1 MITIPSE
8 LDILPPRPVL
18 FPWLPSS
25 MDCFLEFGLASCCFG
40 AEQIAPTTKD
50 QQPQH
55 ESPAIQSVFSF
66 DDGDDDDD
74 DKFCDAVET
83 PATHP
88 LSPASSSTESR
99 NFRHSLKPL
108 FGHEKTAGGH
118 GTTNILVLS
127 REDEIPD
134 MSDVLSEAGSD
145 GINDEED
152 AVDECHKPKKTFHS
166 PKVKLV
172 SLTDV
177 LEQIIRVLMFFM
189 SANSLK
195 PKMLWSGNYQPK
207 KVRSQ

>member
-1 MITIPSE
+1 MRTIIPSE

-25 MDCFLEFGLASCCFG
+25 MDCFLDLGLGSCCFG

-55 ESPAIQSVFSF
+55 EPPAIQSVFSF
-66 DDGDDDDD
+66 DEDDDNE
-74 DKFCDAVET
+74 KFCDAVGT
-83 PATHP
+83 PATQP
-88 LSPASSSTESR
+88 LSPASSTDSR
-99 NFRHSLKPL
+99 NYRHNLKPL
-108 FGHEKTAGGH
+108 FGHEKAAGGH
-118 GTTNILVLS
+118 GTTNILVLT
-127 REDEIPD
+127 REEEEEIPD

-145 GINDEED
+145 GSNDED
-152 AVDECHKPKKTFHS
+152 DVVQDYHKPKKNFFS

-177 LEQIIRVLMFFM
+177 LEQVLRVLMFFM

-195 PKMLWSGNYQPK
+195 PKMLWSGNQQPQ
-207 KVRSQ
+207 KVRS